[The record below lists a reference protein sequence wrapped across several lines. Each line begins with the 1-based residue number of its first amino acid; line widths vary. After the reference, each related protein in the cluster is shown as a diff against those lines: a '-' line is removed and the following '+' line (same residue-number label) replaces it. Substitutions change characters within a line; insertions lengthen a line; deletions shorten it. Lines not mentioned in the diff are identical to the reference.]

1 MQEGHGHAHHRHEN
15 EKGKNRS
22 LSVIVLNLSI
32 SILEIIAGVFSGS
45 LALISDA
52 FHNLEDTASVA
63 LSFFAWKISFKRPD
77 ENRTYGYK
85 RAEVIAAFVNSLFLA
100 AVCAFLIFE
109 AVRRFLEPRAI
120 DGGLMMLMAGA
131 AFLANIISV
140 FLLHGDSKESL
151 NWKSAYLHML
161 GDAFFSLAVF
171 AGAFA
176 IKTWGLFWLD
186 PVLSVVMSVFIISQ
200 TYKVF
205 LHSLNILMQSSAG
218 LDYGSIK
225 KDIEAVPGV
234 KNIHHVHTWMS
245 NENTVYFEAHIEVDE
260 CSVTDSCGISRRI
273 EEILKG
279 KYGIHHTTLQFETDR
294 CRKKD
299 LFYK

>member
-1 MQEGHGHAHHRHEN
+1 MKSGPDKPGQAGGRVQEGHGHAHHRHEN
-15 EKGKNRS
+15 EKGKNRF

-131 AFLANIISV
+131 AFLAA
-140 FLLHGDSKESL
+140 SL
-151 NWKSAYLHML
+151 GGKASEEEPEWRIPNPQKPL
-161 GDAFFSLAVF
+161 
-171 AGAFA
+171 
-176 IKTWGLFWLD
+176 
-186 PVLSVVMSVFIISQ
+186 PVLIM
-200 TYKVF
+200 
-205 LHSLNILMQSSAG
+205 HG
-218 LDYGSIK
+218 LEDQ
-225 KDIEAVPGV
+225 DVPCNG
-234 KNIHHVHTWMS
+234 
-245 NENTVYFEAHIEVDE
+245 
-260 CSVTDSCGISRRI
+260 GISRRR
-273 EEILKG
+273 G
-279 KYGIHHTTLQFETDR
+279 GQRT
-294 CRKKD
+294 
-299 LFYK
+299 